1 MLNRLL
7 EIPGIDQ
14 GITYLLR
21 DEFLTAQS
29 APLTSPRIAEPGPGQ
44 LTITDSGNTL
54 SISGGA
60 LVPTNKTTGARDP
73 WVRETAGR
81 ARVIGRALTMLARR
95 VAIALTTTNN
105 EPVVGW
111 VNTLTTP
118 DTGQSYGLIFPNSLT
133 GGFLACTPTGFVSL
147 VDIYGGAGQYFKI
160 AVVERNPGFW
170 LILDNKLA
178 WVCDAGSESTLYPAM
193 YARSANVEPGGLE
206 NIEIVDWG
214 AINPLYSTQYG
225 WVTSRSASPTSG
237 DTFVVNAD
245 GLIEFKW
252 VPAAGETLNMM
263 FRRTDDNN
271 TYLVR
276 SDHSGG
282 ANDNTIKL
290 INKQSGSEV
299 VDATSAQTFSNG
311 STYRIVIM
319 FDGLDVRCAVNDST
333 KLTYRNATYNK
344 TVAGGKITGHSNAN
358 GNLVA
363 WPITPP
369 TLDAFNFP
377 TKGVKA
383 FCYGDSVT
391 MGSGDTGE
399 LLSTGYPIYLS
410 NYPTT
415 AIHTVPARVGVSGM
429 AVEGAFA
436 RIDSDLAAAVGN
448 PDVVL
453 IYLGLNNVKAAAPVP
468 NQVTMETELGYIC
481 DQTHAKWP
489 NAIIYLSRIYATADN
504 GSLGVFNS
512 TYIPNVVNARSAWAR
527 LGPNL
532 PAILNPSLM
541 ADALHPNHDGHL
553 VLAAA
558 WRNVLGY

>member
-29 APLTSPRIAEPGPGQ
+29 APLTSRHA
-44 LTITDSGNTL
+44 LRNRSGT
-54 SISGGA
+54 
-60 LVPTNKTTGARDP
+60 VDDHRQRQYARSL
-73 WVRETAGR
+73 AGR
-81 ARVIGRALTMLARR
+81 WCRRTRPPAHAIRGCARRAGTRPRDRAALTMLARR

-133 GGFLACTPTGFVSL
+133 GGFRLHADGLRLA
-147 VDIYGGAGQYFKI
+147 GGYLRWRGQYFKI
-160 AVVERNPGFW
+160 AVVGRNPGFW

-245 GLIEFKW
+245 GPIEFKW

-282 ANDNTIKL
+282 ANDNTI
-290 INKQSGSEV
+290 SSS
-299 VDATSAQTFSNG
+299 TS
-311 STYRIVIM
+311 R
-319 FDGLDVRCAVNDST
+319 
-333 KLTYRNATYNK
+333 
-344 TVAGGKITGHSNAN
+344 
-358 GNLVA
+358 
-363 WPITPP
+363 
-369 TLDAFNFP
+369 
-377 TKGVKA
+377 
-383 FCYGDSVT
+383 
-391 MGSGDTGE
+391 
-399 LLSTGYPIYLS
+399 
-410 NYPTT
+410 
-415 AIHTVPARVGVSGM
+415 
-429 AVEGAFA
+429 
-436 RIDSDLAAAVGN
+436 
-448 PDVVL
+448 
-453 IYLGLNNVKAAAPVP
+453 
-468 NQVTMETELGYIC
+468 
-481 DQTHAKWP
+481 
-489 NAIIYLSRIYATADN
+489 ADRK
-504 GSLGVFNS
+504 S
-512 TYIPNVVNARSAWAR
+512 
-527 LGPNL
+527 
-532 PAILNPSLM
+532 
-541 ADALHPNHDGHL
+541 
-553 VLAAA
+553 
-558 WRNVLGY
+558 